1 MSNPFF
7 RRATE
12 YIRND
17 SQFLAVVSPEP
28 LTTFIA
34 KHPSKDVLL
43 DMPVRI
49 IGNPGSGK
57 TMLASMV
64 EFRLIEKILR
74 DQSTDGNRALLAAL
88 TQCSLCE
95 ALQPRVAG
103 VRLPMETE
111 YRDFWE
117 LPYDPA
123 VKTKLVISLI
133 QARAMLGLI
142 RNLTASRHRT
152 LDGLRFVA
160 REGAEAQ
167 LEQIGGTNSRMI
179 LERAKEVERAIYA
192 IGASLIPPDLS
203 DIPQSARDPYQPF
216 EAIRAIEIDWN
227 GEPLELRPL
236 VALDDVHTLHPD
248 QFSAL
253 FRALAR
259 REVVIARWMMM
270 RMDALSPS
278 EVFQSVEDDLPGL
291 KIERDYIDIVMQD
304 KSDRSSDRRS
314 FRKMAA
320 DMADRYFRLVDELQ
334 IRGYVKFRELLSTE
348 PPTLPNGK
356 IEELRRALDR
366 DQRNAG
372 IAPTRR
378 AAIERLVASYL
389 KGATAPRSRGSQEDL
404 RLGMTRVLMHRYAV
418 RVARETP
425 LFADVV
431 DSEPRL
437 PLKADAGVAEAAR
450 IHLHEQYGRPFHYG
464 LDDVCDA
471 SDENAELFLHFAGAL
486 VERMQT
492 RALLGHDPALTPAQQ
507 QSALQQ
513 KAEEMIEAWSFPY
526 SQRVRALTANI
537 AAECHAASQQPNAH
551 LGAGANAIGI
561 PESEMQRLLK
571 TGEEIVLVLKF
582 AVAYGAIVAQRNYG
596 QGSKN
601 WCLLEL
607 SGPVCLRHGLT
618 LKRGGFLE
626 RDVAR
631 LRRALEAV

>member
-1 MSNPFF
+1 
-7 RRATE
+7 
-12 YIRND
+12 
-17 SQFLAVVSPEP
+17 
-28 LTTFIA
+28 TFIA
-34 KHPSKDVLL
+34 RHPRKDVLL

-57 TMLASMV
+57 TMLASLV

-74 DQSTDGNRALLAAL
+74 DQSTDGNRALVAAL
-88 TQCSLCE
+88 TECNLCE
-95 ALQPRVAG
+95 ALQPKVAG

-117 LPYDPA
+117 LPYEPA
-123 VKTKLVISLI
+123 VKTKLVFSLI

-142 RNLTASRHRT
+142 RNLTASRKRA
-152 LDGLRFVA
+152 LENIRFVP
-160 REGAEAQ
+160 RESAEAQ
-167 LEQIGGTNSRMI
+167 LEQIGGVDSRAI
-179 LERAKEVERAIYA
+179 LERAKEVERAIYS

-203 DIPQSARDPYQPF
+203 EIPPEARDPYQPF

-227 GEPLELRPL
+227 GALVELRPL
-236 VALDDVHTLHPD
+236 VVLDDVHTLHPD
-248 QFSAL
+248 QFATL
-253 FRALAR
+253 FRAMAR
-259 REVVIARWMMM
+259 REVAIARWMMM

-278 EVFQSVEDDLPGL
+278 KVFQSVGDDLPGL

-304 KSDRSSDRRS
+304 KSDRASDRRL

-320 DMADRYFRLVDELQ
+320 DMADRYFSLVDELR

-348 PPTLPNGK
+348 APTLPGGK
-356 IEELRRALDR
+356 LDELRRVLDR
-366 DQRNAG
+366 DQRNMG
-372 IAPTRR
+372 IAPKRR
-378 AAIERLVASYL
+378 AAIERLVGSYL

-404 RLGMTRVLMHRYAV
+404 RLGMIRVLMHRYAV
-418 RVARETP
+418 RIARETP
-425 LFADVV
+425 LLAEVD
-431 DSEPRL
+431 DSEPRMA
-437 PLKADAGVAEAAR
+437 LKADAGVAEAAR
-450 IHLHEQYGRPFHYG
+450 SHLHEKYGRPFHYG

-492 RALLGHDPALTPAQQ
+492 RALQGNDPALTPSQQ

-513 KAEEMIEAWSFPY
+513 KAEEMIEAWSFPF
-526 SQRVRALTANI
+526 SRQVRSLTVRM
-537 AAECHAASQQPNAH
+537 AEECRSASQQPNAH

-561 PESEMQRLLK
+561 PENEMQQLLRSD
-571 TGEEIVLVLKF
+571 EEIVLVLKF
-582 AVAYGAIVAQRNYG
+582 AIAYGAIVAQRNYG
-596 QGSKN
+596 QGSKT

-631 LRRALEAV
+631 LRAAIEAG